1 MQPVP
6 GHGGVGEGHGVG
18 SERTG
23 IPTCSLPVRCNAL
36 LQTQVTEANV
46 ETG

>member
-36 LQTQVTEANV
+36 LRMQVTEANV